1 MPKSRYKSCIA
12 AFVVAVLMIA
22 GCSTEQEQS
31 ALPTVVTAD
40 PVGTVVAV
48 TGGNVRGTAR
58 REGLHEY
65 LGIPFAAAPVA
76 EKRWQPPHPI

>member
-1 MPKSRYKSCIA
+1 MPKSRYKSCVA
-12 AFVVAVLMIA
+12 AFVVAVLMFA

-31 ALPTVVTAD
+31 AVPAVVTAD

-58 REGLHEY
+58 RAW
-65 LGIPFAAAPVA
+65 FARVPWDSVRGSTGCRKTLAATTPT
-76 EKRWQPPHPI
+76 